1 MSGETNL
8 GRLAVALAYDAP
20 KAPRVVAMGRG
31 DFGARIIAKARE
43 HGVPLEENP
52 ALAEALSQVP
62 VEDEIPEALY
72 LAVAE
77 VIGFLM
83 RAAEGIEPS
92 VAAQMAP

>member
-1 MSGETNL
+1 MSGEPNL
-8 GRLAVALAYDAP
+8 GRLAVALTYDAP

-72 LAVAE
+72 AAVAQI
-77 VIGFLM
+77 IGFLM
-83 RAAEGIEPS
+83 RAAEGMEPPS
-92 VAAQMAP
+92 AAQMAP